1 MLTQKEVEQ
10 YANGELD
17 ILDDFEYYSVFLE
30 AVEQIS
36 NKTKVF
42 YSEEDDLYSETTV
55 FHLSNDC
62 YLHFTSTYDKETK
75 DILYEEIQYF
85 TPEYFYE

>member
-42 YSEEDDLYSETTV
+42 YSEEDDLCSETTV